1 MKKLVSLLTASALTL
16 GLAGCGDLE
25 KDPKGALTEDQV
37 TAPEQI
43 DQLVIASYAFL
54 GNDHYTIPH
63 SFWATGNLRSGD
75 AHKGGNGPGDIFYYH
90 ALSMYTP
97 LIPDMASYPPDF
109 MDINGNMWERFYAA
123 ISRTNAAL
131 NAVAEAELNNKAEVQ
146 SELRFVRGI
155 FYFWLK
161 IHYKHI
167 PYIDETVSVDEIMQI
182 SNADLTDQQLWEK
195 IAGDF
200 EFAAA
205 NLPENQNDVGR
216 ANKYSAQAFL
226 AKVRLFQAYEQN
238 DQNEVVNINKDL
250 LNQVVSLVDSIEAS
264 GKYQLNDDFA
274 KNFLH
279 EFENSKE
286 SVFAIQRSIDDGT
299 PDGKGNFAFALN
311 GPQINMDVYYGCC
324 GFHIPTDNLV
334 NAFKVDL
341 SGLPMFDSYNDE
353 LYQQNSDIV
362 DPRLDSTVG
371 MVGKPFKYDPN
382 LIVEESWARD
392 ANNYGTYV
400 SMKELEIPECNCLSK
415 NGPFTISSLNT
426 DLIRYSD
433 VLLWKAEAL
442 IQLDRWDEALP
453 IINKIRQ
460 RAQDSIA
467 RFQRP
472 DLTKTEIGGSAE
484 YRVGLYTAFANKEE
498 AFTALRWERRL
509 EFAMEGFR
517 FFDLVRWGVAAQTI
531 NGYLT
536 VEKTRKPYLAGDPEK
551 TTDDAFF
558 VKGKHEYMPI
568 PQEQINLS
576 QQGAVYI
583 QNAGY

>member
-1 MKKLVSLLTASALTL
+1 MKKLASLLTASALAL
-16 GLAGCGDLE
+16 GMSACGDLD
-25 KDPKGALTEDQV
+25 KNPKGALTEEQV

-90 ALSMYTP
+90 ALSMFTP

-109 MDINGNMWERFYAA
+109 ADINGNMWERFYAA

-131 NAVAEAELNNKAEVQ
+131 KAVASTELTNKAQVQ

-182 SNADLTDQQLWEK
+182 SNADLTDQQLWNK
-195 IAGDF
+195 IADDF

-205 NLPENQNDVGR
+205 NLPEDQDDVGR

-238 DQNEVVNINKDL
+238 EQNEVVNINTDL

-264 GKYQLNDDFA
+264 GKYSLNDDFA
-274 KNFLH
+274 KNFLQ
-279 EFENSKE
+279 EFENSNE

-311 GPQINMDVYYGCC
+311 GPQVNMDTFYGCC

-341 SGLPMFDSYNDE
+341 NGLPMFDAFNDE
-353 LYQQNSDIV
+353 LYQRSSDIV

-371 MVGKPFKYDPN
+371 MVDKPFKYDAN
-382 LIVEESWARD
+382 LVVAESWARD

-400 SMKELEIPECNCLSK
+400 SMKELELPDCNCLSK

-453 IINKIRQ
+453 IINQVRQ

-467 RFQRP
+467 KFQNANGS
-472 DLTKTEIGGSAE
+472 KTEIGASAE
-484 YRVGLYTAFANKEE
+484 YRVGLYTAFANKDE
-498 AFTALRWERRL
+498 AFRALRWERRL

-517 FFDLVRWGVAAQTI
+517 FFDLVRWGVAAETI
-531 NGYLT
+531 NGYLE
-536 VEKTRKPYLAGDPEK
+536 VEKTRKPYLAGDPENA
-551 TTDDAFF
+551 TDDAFF
-558 VKGKHEYMPI
+558 VKGKHEFMPI

-576 QQGAVYI
+576 KQGKAYI